1 MLVTGSG
8 SRRVTILPMK
18 LHASEIINKIDFSP
32 RSRWLMGPGFLRTNE
47 SEWPSFCGI
56 EEHLGEEKEIRSK
69 RYLLIQKTSLIEFAR
84 FSSLSRTIRN
94 FALYLVLSPV
104 AVVKGMKYGGMVSAG
119 ELATALSPLG
129 EELKSVGKRYSHA
142 YLYELFTW
150 NWLMIYRLYWKLWV
164 VEFLPTMTRRVK
176 WCEQASPMKER
187 DVVFICD

>member
-119 ELATALSPLG
+119 ELATA
-129 EELKSVGKRYSHA
+129 EK
-142 YLYELFTW
+142 
-150 NWLMIYRLYWKLWV
+150 
-164 VEFLPTMTRRVK
+164 
-176 WCEQASPMKER
+176 
-187 DVVFICD
+187 